1 MAIHTGDHSI
11 DSGACS
17 QRPHI
22 GTPGAPV
29 CRYEPLAI
37 PPSKPT
43 WYADR
48 HHIPVDDGTGS
59 WFLKLCGPNFGGV
72 VYISR
77 TDPAELLA
85 AVRQR
90 LVLPAPDVRFSP
102 ATVQVVQVPTWMWI
116 DAASWQPQSSN
127 VAVPGVS
134 VSVRA
139 WPVASVWTMGD
150 GTTVQC
156 AGPGT
161 PFDPHH
167 DDPARGSSCSHTY
180 TTSSSS
186 APERRIRRVRD
197 RHLAGLGNRDRR
209 RGRRRPS
216 HTGPEASV
224 HGARRPGAG
233 PQPQR
238 SRSMTTTTEA
248 GPAST
253 HVNGAVPGRPDAAR
267 SGNATVARI
276 TIGTLVL
283 VVSTLGVVA
292 LTAHTGTTREGV
304 DRSAQRRGRRTAPP
318 G

>member
-1 MAIHTGDHSI
+1 MRSRLIGTAAAAALALTAAMSTSAGADTVVAIHTGDHTI
-11 DSGACS
+11 DSGAS
-17 QRPHI
+17 REDHT
-22 GTPGAPV
+22 GGHAGAPV

-59 WFLKLCGPNFGGV
+59 WFLKLCGANLGGV

-85 AVRQR
+85 AARQR
-90 LVLPAPDVRFSP
+90 LVLQTPVVRFSP
-102 ATVQVVQVPTWMWI
+102 ATVQVVQIPTWMWI

-139 WPVASVWTMGD
+139 WPVASEWTMGD
-150 GTTVQC
+150 GTTVRC

-186 APERRIRRVRD
+186 AP
-197 RHLAGLGNRDRR
+197 AGAFDGSVTVTWR
-209 RGRRRPS
+209 
-216 HTGPEASV
+216 AS
-224 HGARRPGAG
+224 
-233 PQPQR
+233 
-238 SRSMTTTTEA
+238 
-248 GPAST
+248 
-253 HVNGAVPGRPDAAR
+253 
-267 SGNATVARI
+267 ATVTGAAGGGDLPALAR
-276 TIGTLVL
+276 TRRFTVRVAQVQVL
-283 VVSTLGVVA
+283 NRAATV
-292 LTAHTGTTREGV
+292 R
-304 DRSAQRRGRRTAPP
+304 
-318 G
+318 